1 MGLKHEVL
9 RLLEENRESYLSG
22 QEIANR
28 LAFSRT
34 AVWKAIHSLKEE
46 GYQIHA
52 VSNKGYQLDTSC
64 DLLSSEGIHAYLA
77 EDLKQLPIYVYQ
89 QIGSTNTEAKQQALN
104 GAPHGTIILAE
115 EQTQGRGRLGRKFY
129 SPKGTGIY
137 MSIILRPQLHLNQ
150 AIQVTTTVAV
160 AICRVIEKLTNQNP
174 HIKWVNDIYLGKQK
188 ICGILTE
195 AVTDFES
202 GQVEFIILGIGLNVN
217 TVDFPADLHEI
228 AGSLNPKDVTRNQ
241 LCAHL
246 LNELFSLFSK
256 LNDPQVLE
264 EYKSKS
270 NVLGNWITF
279 MKNQESYEAF
289 AEDINEQGG
298 LIVRLKNDE
307 KMILNSREIS
317 IRWTK
322 I

>member
-77 EDLKQLPIYVYQ
+77 EDLKQFPIYVYQ

-104 GAPHGTIILAE
+104 GAPNGTIILAE

-307 KMILNSREIS
+307 KMILNSGEIS

>member
-52 VSNKGYQLDTSC
+52 VSNKGYRLDTSC

-77 EDLKQLPIYVYQ
+77 EDLKQFPIYVYQ

-298 LIVRLKNDE
+298 LVVRLKNDE
-307 KMILNSREIS
+307 KMILNSGEIS

>member
-202 GQVEFIILGIGLNVN
+202 GQVEFIILGIGLNIN

-298 LIVRLKNDE
+298 LVVRLKNDE
-307 KMILNSREIS
+307 KMILNSGEIS

>member
-77 EDLKQLPIYVYQ
+77 EDLKQFPIYVYQ

-160 AICRVIEKLTNQNP
+160 AVCRVIEKLTNQNP

-264 EYKSKS
+264 EYKSCLLYTS
-270 NVLGNWITF
+270 P
-279 MKNQESYEAF
+279 SPR
-289 AEDINEQGG
+289 D
-298 LIVRLKNDE
+298 
-307 KMILNSREIS
+307 
-317 IRWTK
+317 
-322 I
+322 

>member
-298 LIVRLKNDE
+298 LIVRLKDDE
-307 KMILNSREIS
+307 KMILNSGEIS

>member
-160 AICRVIEKLTNQNP
+160 AICGVIEKLTNQNP

-307 KMILNSREIS
+307 KMILNSGEIS

>member
-115 EQTQGRGRLGRKFY
+115 EQAQGRGRLGRKFY

-307 KMILNSREIS
+307 KMILNSGEIS

>member
-77 EDLKQLPIYVYQ
+77 EDLKQFPIYVYQ

-307 KMILNSREIS
+307 KMILNSGEIS

>member
-77 EDLKQLPIYVYQ
+77 EDLKQFPIYVYQ

-160 AICRVIEKLTNQNP
+160 AVCRVIEKLTNQNP

-307 KMILNSREIS
+307 KMILNSGEIS

>member
-307 KMILNSREIS
+307 KMILNSGEIS

>member
-77 EDLKQLPIYVYQ
+77 EDLKQFPIYVYQ

-160 AICRVIEKLTNQNP
+160 AVCRVIEKLTNQNP

-246 LNELFSLFSK
+246 LNELCSLFSK

-270 NVLGNWITF
+270 KVLGNWITV

-307 KMILNSREIS
+307 KMILNSGEIS

>member
-77 EDLKQLPIYVYQ
+77 EDLKQSPIYVYQ

-104 GAPHGTIILAE
+104 GAAHGTIILAE

-307 KMILNSREIS
+307 KMILNSGEIS

>member
-52 VSNKGYQLDTSC
+52 VSNKGYRLDTSC

-77 EDLKQLPIYVYQ
+77 EDLKQFPIYVYQ

-241 LCAHL
+241 FCAHL

-298 LIVRLKNDE
+298 LVVRLKNDE
-307 KMILNSREIS
+307 KMILNSGEIS

>member
-77 EDLKQLPIYVYQ
+77 EDLKQFPIYVYQ

-160 AICRVIEKLTNQNP
+160 AVCRVIEKLTNQNP

-307 KMILNSREIS
+307 KMILNSGELS

>member
-52 VSNKGYQLDTSC
+52 VSNKGYQLDISC

-217 TVDFPADLHEI
+217 TVDFSADLHEI

-298 LIVRLKNDE
+298 LVVRLKNDE
-307 KMILNSREIS
+307 KMILNSGEIS

>member
-77 EDLKQLPIYVYQ
+77 EDLKQFPIYVYQ

-160 AICRVIEKLTNQNP
+160 AVCRVIEKLTNQNP

-228 AGSLNPKDVTRNQ
+228 AGSLNPKDVTHNQ

-307 KMILNSREIS
+307 KMILNSGEIS

>member
-77 EDLKQLPIYVYQ
+77 EDLKQFPIYVYQ

-298 LIVRLKNDE
+298 LVVRLKNDE
-307 KMILNSREIS
+307 KMILNSGEIS

>member
-115 EQTQGRGRLGRKFY
+115 EQAQGRGRLGRKFY

-298 LIVRLKNDE
+298 LVVRLKNDE
-307 KMILNSREIS
+307 KMILNSGEIS

>member
-298 LIVRLKNDE
+298 LVVRLKNDE
-307 KMILNSREIS
+307 KMILNSGEIS

>member
-9 RLLEENRESYLSG
+9 KLLEENREHYLSG

-52 VSNKGYQLDTSC
+52 VSNKGYQLDQAC
-64 DLLSSEGIHAYLA
+64 DRLSSEGIHTCLT
-77 EDLKQLPIYVYQ
+77 EDLKNLPITVYQ
-89 QIGSTNTEAKQQALN
+89 QMGSTNTEAKQQALN
-104 GAPHGTIILAE
+104 GAPHGTVILAE

-137 MSIILRPQLHLNQ
+137 MSLILRPQLHLNQ

-160 AICRVIEKLTNQNP
+160 AICRVIEKLTNQHP
-174 HIKWVNDIYLGKQK
+174 HIKWVNDIYIGKQK

-217 TVDFPADLHEI
+217 TVDFPKEIDQI
-228 AGSLNPKDVTRNQ
+228 AGSLNPKDITRNQ

-246 LNELFSLFSK
+246 LNELFSLFSN
-256 LNDPQVLE
+256 LNDPKLLE

-270 NVLGNWITF
+270 NVLGKWITF
-279 MKNQESYEAF
+279 MKNQQLYEAL
-289 AEDINEQGG
+289 AEDINEQGE
-298 LIVRLKNDE
+298 LIVRLKNAE
-307 KMILNSREIS
+307 KMILNSGEIS
-317 IRWTK
+317 IRWL
-322 I
+322 

>member
-77 EDLKQLPIYVYQ
+77 EDLKQFPIYVYQ

-160 AICRVIEKLTNQNP
+160 AVCRVIEKLTNQNP

-307 KMILNSREIS
+307 KMILNS
-317 IRWTK
+317 
-322 I
+322 